1 MTTISSVPY
10 IFDIPAPYN
19 TSDAY
24 MLKIIDNNGCTITGI
39 EPVTTCSNVTP
50 TITPTNTQTPTNT
63 PTQTST
69 PTVTPTPNSVCSCST
84 YSIEFTADCGE
95 AINWTECNTSVMMS
109 EGPFYF
115 SQYAGLGYF
124 NTGSVLYIC
133 SCSVPTTVCPSNITL
148 VSVGCNLP
156 TPTPTITPTTTM
168 TSTPVASPTPTNTQT
183 PTPTN
188 TQTPTPTETYYY
200 YNVQEVINCET
211 GAIGGDVYVVRYI
224 NQLSIGEF
232 VNLDRVPCVTCA
244 YQVLSLTNGPEQY
257 NVTAATCGSTIPVQ
271 CCI

>member
-1 MTTISSVPY
+1 MAIQVTISSITGQSPYDIYICQTGGTSCFYMTTISSVPY

-69 PTVTPTPNSVCSCST
+69 PTVTPTNTNTPTVTST
-84 YSIEFTADCGE
+84 PGASPSPTQTITP
-95 AINWTECNTSVMMS
+95 TVTS
-109 EGPFYF
+109 
-115 SQYAGLGYF
+115 
-124 NTGSVLYIC
+124 
-133 SCSVPTTVCPSNITL
+133 
-148 VSVGCNLP
+148 
-156 TPTPTITPTTTM
+156 TPTITPTNTT
-168 TSTPVASPTPTNTQT
+168 TP
-183 PTPTN
+183 
-188 TQTPTPTETYYY
+188 TPTPTETYYY
-200 YNVQEVINCET
+200 YNVQEVTNCIT
-211 GAIGGDVYVVRYI
+211 GAIGGGVFVVRHT
-224 NQLSIGEF
+224 NPLSIGEF
-232 VNLDRVPCVTCA
+232 VNLDRIPCGTCA
-244 YQVLSLTNGPEQY
+244 YKVLSSTTGPEQY